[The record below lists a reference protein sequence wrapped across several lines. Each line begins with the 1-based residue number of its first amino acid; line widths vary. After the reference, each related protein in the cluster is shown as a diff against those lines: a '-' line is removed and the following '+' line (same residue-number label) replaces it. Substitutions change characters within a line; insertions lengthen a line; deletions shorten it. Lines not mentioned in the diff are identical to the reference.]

1 MRGHQMIIDEDEAYA
16 EWVADV
22 ILSYFTS
29 QLQSGRTIIYE
40 SEIWQMLGSELPEGQ
55 ENRQF
60 KLKEYVNNPILEDG
74 NENIIDFAKYKKK
87 LN

>member
-1 MRGHQMIIDEDEAYA
+1 MIDEDEEYA

-29 QLQSGRTIIYE
+29 QLQSGRSVIYE
-40 SEIWQMLGSELPEGQ
+40 SEIWQMLGSELPADR

-60 KLKEYVNNPILEDG
+60 KLKEFVSDPILEIT
-74 NENIIDFAKYKKK
+74 NANVIDFGKYRKKMH
-87 LN
+87 